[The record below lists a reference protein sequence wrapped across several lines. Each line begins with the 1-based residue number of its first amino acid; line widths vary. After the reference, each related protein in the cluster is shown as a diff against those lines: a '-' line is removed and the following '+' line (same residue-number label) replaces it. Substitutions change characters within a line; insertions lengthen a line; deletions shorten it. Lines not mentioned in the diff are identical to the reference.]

1 MEFNK
6 VLNGLAKYLGKEVF
20 ANMNSWQSTLSRVAV
35 ARLLNNS
42 ENLKKMLTEN
52 GFLKTF
58 GIFDDSGNVDI
69 DGLANDIKTAIRE
82 KGFIEFELPLFGNF
96 KFIESDIDK
105 MISYIRSV

>member
-6 VLNGLAKYLGKEVF
+6 VLNGISKYLSKEIIP
-20 ANMNSWQSTLSRVAV
+20 NMNSWQSTLSRVAV

-52 GFLKTF
+52 AFIKTF

-69 DGLANDIKTAIRE
+69 DGLAADIKTAIRE
-82 KGFIEFELPLFGNF
+82 KGYIEFELPLFGNF
-96 KFIESDIDK
+96 KFVESDIDK
-105 MISYIRSV
+105 MISYIRNV